1 MSWATGYKDDATN
14 NIHFKFPPLMSD
26 GRSTNWNPSCE
37 RNEIMI
43 AQAGI
48 QNNTDY
54 RRYLQ
59 HNSKSIMYNNWKE
72 VVDRYPY
79 TVERTPFTSS
89 SSQQFVR
96 QGNDVPYGY
105 LSSDLRNEYLSREE
119 LNKKT
124 TLPIMSQEAYFQYRE
139 TQRK

>member
-1 MSWATGYKDDATN
+1 MSWATGYKEDATN
-14 NIHFKFPPLMSD
+14 NIHFKFPALMSD

-37 RNEIMI
+37 RNEVLI
-43 AQAGI
+43 AQAGVKT
-48 QNNTDY
+48 NTDY

-59 HNSKSIMYNNWKE
+59 NNATSIMHKNWRE

-79 TVERTPFTSS
+79 TVERSPLTSS

-96 QGNDVPYGY
+96 EGKNVPYGY
-105 LSSDLRNEYLSREE
+105 VSSDLRNEYLSREE
-119 LNKKT
+119 LNEKT
-124 TLPIMSQEAYFQYRE
+124 TLPIMSQQTYFQYRE